1 MNPSDCR
8 SEGHQW
14 ESLPLPDW
22 NQTKGGV
29 RFFRSEGEVQGLR
42 TPSACAP
49 TLRTQKAE
57 GHAKNKSRDVL

>member
-14 ESLPLPDW
+14 ESLPDR

-49 TLRTQKAE
+49 YARRRQKAMP
-57 GHAKNKSRDVL
+57 NKSRDVL